1 MHKEFEGRT
10 EQEAIDKAVEELG
23 LDRDDF
29 DVEILEKE
37 KKGLFR
43 KGNVRIR
50 VYFGEDDTG
59 TLIVTQSHNIVVG
72 AFNRFGI
79 IQGIGVEAD
88 RSAQNLRTDILFGVV
103 DDVESPVTYRVEPSS
118 IERIIGCSS
127 RIVVGKYVDS
137 EEPIDAVVVKHSLP
151 IGIITGQKTFYLYG
165 KIYPLVSNR

>member
-1 MHKEFEGRT
+1 MAQGRGT
-10 EQEAIDKAVEELG
+10 IDVACQIVFSHVVAFGDGRIGTDKRNEIVLDGAIG
-23 LDRDDF
+23 
-29 DVEILEKE
+29 
-37 KKGLFR
+37 
-43 KGNVRIR
+43 
-50 VYFGEDDTG
+50 YFGEDDTG

-165 KIYPLVSNR
+165 KIDPLVSNR